1 MVHYVLFFDDLCRA
15 DGNESGRPCVRKL
28 APGPHY
34 DHIRLVV
41 SVGRRTPDAEGVD
54 VRAWEPVIGRDGEL
68 RDTTRALMSTG
79 ASAPTLLVLGGPGT
93 GKTAVVEQARR
104 AAAEEGANV
113 LRLRCH
119 DGASPPGAAALADGV
134 HSVLAKFHD
143 RRSPVRVGAVRRIRL
158 QSTGQ
163 DGELALLSVLGE
175 ILTEAAAHLPF
186 AVVVDDVD
194 RMPPQTASALG
205 LLLRVFRPVGVPM
218 VMAGRPVRPS
228 DDGASPLAAAADR
241 LLELPP
247 LRPADIE
254 ALVVRR
260 LGRPVEPA
268 LVTAVSG
275 ALGPMAGIPEAVL
288 SVLDAMAEH
297 GDFLELDGH
306 VCLTRPERALRLTTD
321 VTELSRL
328 CWPDA
333 PPDSVGLDAAA
344 AVARNLE
351 HAEVRLDD
359 LLRLKPGGPRR
370 AGLVDRS
377 LTPLVKDGTLTVDG
391 DGRMAFAV
399 PALAA
404 ALRALPTHH
413 DVSSL
418 HALITRSLTDRLG
431 PETAGSCYPRLA
443 EHVAAAG
450 AELDDALAVDVL
462 LAAAR
467 TDARS
472 DWPRS
477 VRAYASALRRLA
489 PHDHRTPGV
498 LRESAE
504 LCLRHADHAGAL
516 ALGEPLLAHLSTSP
530 AGPDRGCLDFVAE
543 VWAMAALH
551 EHRFPDD
558 IAGVGSPARGVR
570 DQVPAVAQFAELV
583 GPFGLGATTSGPAIG
598 THRPTTAGHRTNS
611 GPPPSQPTSATRRAP
626 AQDLRTETE
635 PMPSAAG
642 PRADAG
648 PLPSPPELRL
658 LTAATGSRA
667 DLAAALR
674 ALSPEASRA
683 LDLERLRTAAVH
695 ADLAGALDAVL
706 GDRYTGAGNST
717 AAWYHAM
724 VRDYL
729 EGDWDQALVA
739 ARRIEARSRTHGTTA
754 GAARS
759 ARALAAEILCTR
771 GELGRSRIWLELVPE
786 SVPHPLVAWARLGLR
801 YWSGQVEESLEGALR
816 DVRRAHAA
824 GLHSGT
830 EKVLLRYVSLALVAD
845 LPQAMR
851 EGLAEL
857 EALHEVVGSATTGE
871 AVLFG
876 RGLVHR
882 DAESA
887 LSALRSVRGRGDA
900 YQRLLCCLSLMEI
913 GDESEPWQAEAS
925 RIARSLG
932 IGRATRTTLGHMT
945 RRRTFGLPRTRPV
958 KDTFDE
964 EDVRLTT
971 MVSNG
976 ATNRQ
981 IAARLAWSE
990 KTVERRLTRLF
1001 QRTGCRSRVELA
1013 AAWLDG
1019 SLARRAGSPLLP
1031 GPGGTTPPGRL

>member
-1 MVHYVLFFDDLCRA
+1 M
-15 DGNESGRPCVRKL
+15 
-28 APGPHY
+28 
-34 DHIRLVV
+34 
-41 SVGRRTPDAEGVD
+41 
-54 VRAWEPVIGRDGEL
+54 RAWEPVIGRDGEL
-68 RDTTRALMSTG
+68 GDVTRTLTSTG
-79 ASAPTLLVLGGPGT
+79 AAARTLLVVGGPGT

-158 QSTGQ
+158 QSTGH

-175 ILTEAAAHLPF
+175 ILTDAAAHLPF

-194 RMPPQTASALG
+194 RMPARTASALG
-205 LLLRVFRPVGVPM
+205 LLLRVFRPAGVPM

-228 DDGASPLAAAADR
+228 VDGASPLAAAADR

-268 LVTAVSG
+268 LVTAVLG
-275 ALGPMAGIPEAVL
+275 ALGPMAGVPEAVL
-288 SVLDAMAEH
+288 SVLDAIAEH
-297 GDFLELDGH
+297 GDLLELDGH
-306 VCLTRPERALRLTTD
+306 VCLTQPERALRLTTD
-321 VTELSRL
+321 VTKLSRL

-333 PPDSVGLDAAA
+333 PPDSVGLNAAA

-391 DGRMAFAV
+391 DGRLAFAV

-413 DVSSL
+413 GVSSL

-431 PETAGSCYPRLA
+431 PETAGGCYPRLA

-504 LCLRHADHAGAL
+504 LSLRHADHPGAL
-516 ALGEPLLAHLSTSP
+516 ALGEPLLAHLSASP
-530 AGPDRGCLDFVAE
+530 GGQNRGCLDFVAE

-558 IAGVGSPARGVR
+558 IAAAGSPAHDVR
-570 DQVPAVAQFAELV
+570 DQVPAVAQFADLV
-583 GPFGLGATTSGPAIG
+583 GPFGLGATTPRPASGAP
-598 THRPTTAGHRTNS
+598 RPWAAGHRTGTGRMPS
-611 GPPPSQPTSATRRAP
+611 PPTRGTRQAPAPALRTDTGPPVS
-626 AQDLRTETE
+626 RT
-635 PMPSAAG
+635 G

-648 PLPSPPELRL
+648 PAPSAPSGGTHQPAIPARRPGFGPLPSPAELRL
-658 LTAATGSRA
+658 LAAAAGSRA
-667 DLAAALR
+667 DLSDALR
-674 ALSPEASRA
+674 ALSPEVGGA
-683 LDLERLRTAAVH
+683 LDLDRLRTAAVH
-695 ADLAGALDAVL
+695 ADLAGALAAVL
-706 GDRYTGAGNST
+706 GDRYTGAGHST

-739 ARRIEARSRTHGTTA
+739 ARRIEARSRTRGTTA

-771 GELGRSRIWLELVPE
+771 GELGRARSWLELVPD
-786 SVPHPLVAWARLGLR
+786 SVPHPLVAWSRLGLR
-801 YWSGQVEESLEGALR
+801 YWSGEVEEALEGALR
-816 DVRRAHAA
+816 DVRRAHAT

-830 EKVLLRYVSLALVAD
+830 EKVLLRYVSFALVAD
-845 LPQAMR
+845 LPRAMR

-857 EALHEVVGSATTGE
+857 EALHEVVGSATTRE

-876 RGLVHR
+876 RGLVHG
-882 DAESA
+882 DADSA
-887 LSALRSVRGRGDA
+887 LAALRSVRGRGDA

-913 GDESEPWQAEAS
+913 ADESEPWQAEAS

-932 IGRATRTTLGHMT
+932 IGRATRTRLGHMT

-958 KDTFDE
+958 KDTFGED
-964 EDVRLTT
+964 DVRLTT

-1031 GPGGTTPPGRL
+1031 GPGGATPPGRL

>member
-1 MVHYVLFFDDLCRA
+1 M
-15 DGNESGRPCVRKL
+15 
-28 APGPHY
+28 
-34 DHIRLVV
+34 
-41 SVGRRTPDAEGVD
+41 
-54 VRAWEPVIGRDGEL
+54 RAWEPVIGRDGEL
-68 RDTTRALMSTG
+68 RDVTRTLLSTG
-79 ASAPTLLVLGGPGT
+79 AAARTLLVVGGPGT
-93 GKTAVVEQARR
+93 GKTSLVEQARR

-119 DGASPPGAAALADGV
+119 EGASPPGAAALADGV

-175 ILTEAAAHLPF
+175 ILSDAAAHLPY

-228 DDGASPLAAAADR
+228 GDGASPLAAAADR

-247 LRPADIE
+247 LRPADVE

-268 LVTAVSG
+268 LVTAVLG
-275 ALGPMAGIPEAVL
+275 ALGPMAGTPEAVL

-297 GDFLELDGH
+297 GDLLELDGH
-306 VCLTRPERALRLTTD
+306 VCLTQPRRALRLTTD
-321 VTELSRL
+321 VTKLSRL

-333 PPDSVGLDAAA
+333 PPDLVALDAAA

-418 HALITRSLTDRLG
+418 HALVTRSLTDRLG

-450 AELDDALAVDVL
+450 TELDDTLAVDVL

-477 VRAYASALRRLA
+477 VRAYASALRRLT

-504 LCLRHADHAGAL
+504 LSLRHADHPGAL
-516 ALGEPLLAHLSTSP
+516 ALGEPLLAHLAASP
-530 AGPDRGCLDFVAE
+530 AGQDRDCPDFVAQ

-551 EHRFPDD
+551 EHRLPDD
-558 IAGVGSPARGVR
+558 IAGTGSPAHDVG
-570 DQVPAVAQFAELV
+570 DQVPAVARFAELV
-583 GPFGLGATTSGPAIG
+583 GPFALGAAGG
-598 THRPTTAGHRTNS
+598 TPRPSTAGHRTDT
-611 GPPPSQPTSATRRAP
+611 GPPPSRPKGGTRQPQP
-626 AQDLRTETE
+626 PD
-635 PMPSAAG
+635 

-648 PLPSPPELRL
+648 PTSKAHQPPAPARRPGSGPLPSAPELRL
-658 LTAATGSRA
+658 LAAAAGSRA
-667 DLAAALR
+667 ELSAALR
-674 ALSPEASRA
+674 ALPPEASSA
-683 LDLERLRTAAVH
+683 PDLDRLRTAAVH
-695 ADLAGALDAVL
+695 ADLAGALAAVL

-754 GAARS
+754 GAAQS

-771 GELGRSRIWLELVPE
+771 GELGRARTWLELVPD

-801 YWSGQVEESLEGALR
+801 YWSGSGQAEEALEGALR
-816 DVRRAHAA
+816 DVRRARGC
-824 GLHSGT
+824 GLHAGT

-845 LPQAMR
+845 LPGAMR

-857 EALHEVVGSATTGE
+857 EALHEVVGSVMTHE

-882 DAESA
+882 DTESA
-887 LSALRSVRGRGDA
+887 LTALRSVRERGDA
-900 YQRLLCCLSLMEI
+900 YQNLLCCLSLMEI

-932 IGRATRTTLGHMT
+932 IGRATRSTLGHMT

-958 KDTFDE
+958 RDTFGE
-964 EDVRLTT
+964 EDVELTT

-1031 GPGGTTPPGRL
+1031 GPGPDGVTPPGRL

>member
-1 MVHYVLFFDDLCRA
+1 
-15 DGNESGRPCVRKL
+15 
-28 APGPHY
+28 
-34 DHIRLVV
+34 
-41 SVGRRTPDAEGVD
+41 VD

-68 RDTTRALMSTG
+68 RDVTRTLLSTG
-79 ASAPTLLVLGGPGT
+79 AAARTLLVVGGPGT
-93 GKTAVVEQARR
+93 GKTALVEQARQ

-158 QSTGQ
+158 QSTGH

-175 ILTEAAAHLPF
+175 ILTDAAAHLPF

-218 VMAGRPVRPS
+218 VMAGRPVPPS
-228 DDGASPLAAAADR
+228 GDGAAPLAAAADR

-268 LVTAVSG
+268 LVTAVLG
-275 ALGPMAGIPEAVL
+275 ALGPMAGTPEAVL

-306 VCLTRPERALRLTTD
+306 VCLTQPERALRLTTD
-321 VTELSRL
+321 VTKLSRL
-328 CWPDA
+328 CRPDA
-333 PPDSVGLDAAA
+333 PPDPVALDAAA

-477 VRAYASALRRLA
+477 VRAYSSALRRLA
-489 PHDHRTPGV
+489 PHDQRTPGV

-504 LCLRHADHAGAL
+504 LSLRHADHPGAL
-516 ALGEPLLAHLSTSP
+516 ALGEPLLAHLAASP
-530 AGPDRGCLDFVAE
+530 VEQDRDCLDFVAQ

-551 EHRFPDD
+551 EHRLPDD
-558 IAGVGSPARGVR
+558 IAGAGSRAHDVR
-570 DQVPAVAQFAELV
+570 DRFPAVTQCAELI
-583 GPFGLGATTSGPAIG
+583 GPFGLGPVTP
-598 THRPTTAGHRTNS
+598 RPTNGTYQPSAGEHRTGS
-611 GPPPSQPTSATRRAP
+611 
-626 AQDLRTETE
+626 
-635 PMPSAAG
+635 
-642 PRADAG
+642 G

-658 LTAATGSRA
+658 LAAATGSHA
-667 DLAAALR
+667 DLTAALR
-674 ALSPEASRA
+674 TTDPNSAPD
-683 LDLERLRTAAVH
+683 LDRLRTAAGH
-695 ADLAGALDAVL
+695 ADLAGALAAVL

-729 EGDWDQALVA
+729 EGDWDRALVA

-754 GAARS
+754 GAAQS

-771 GELGRSRIWLELVPE
+771 GELGRARTWLELVPD

-801 YWSGQVEESLEGALR
+801 YWSGQAEEALEGALR
-816 DVRRAHAA
+816 DVRRARGC

-830 EKVLLRYVSLALVAD
+830 EKVLLRYVSFALVAD

-857 EALHEVVGSATTGE
+857 EALHGVVGSATTRE

-876 RGLVHR
+876 RGLVHG
-882 DAESA
+882 DVESA
-887 LSALRSVRGRGDA
+887 LAALRSVRGRGDA
-900 YQRLLCCLSLMEI
+900 YQNLLCCLSLMEI
-913 GDESEPWQAEAS
+913 GDESEPWTAQAS
-925 RIARSLG
+925 RIARALG

-958 KDTFDE
+958 RDTFGE
-964 EDVRLTT
+964 EDVELTT

-1019 SLARRAGSPLLP
+1019 SLARRAGSPLP
-1031 GPGGTTPPGRL
+1031 DPDGVRPPGRL